1 MNLSNKLFASG
12 IVSLIALSILLLI
25 PASQIICQESFFEK
39 SLHNTTEGMRY
50 WYEEQGGFK
59 NVTGIPYAE
68 LDCKNCHIGSCD
80 KCHAEKNNGTF
91 SYSTAM
97 ANNQELCLSCH
108 SREGVTIKFGKQNN
122 MLDVHFANEM
132 VCTDCHKVQDL
143 HGDGNSYISMRDV
156 TNPRPACTDCH
167 EADSTLRAH
176 TVHKG
181 KLDCN
186 ACHVK
191 YTTTCM
197 NCHFDQFLETGSRK
211 GTFIALPAN
220 VFLINYN
227 GKVTTANLQTLV
239 YQGKKF
245 VAYAPYYTHSIQAEA
260 RQCTECHGTEEAKQ
274 LKKGKKIVPMEFKD
288 GKFIAKQVAI
298 PIVADQLDW
307 TFLEKEGGNWVIF
320 KDNKPVHVQ
329 NACYGEPLTE
339 KQIKRLAMPFKK

>member
-1 MNLSNKLFASG
+1 MNLLEKLFTRKM
-12 IVSLIALSILLLI
+12 ISLISLSFFLLVTVN
-25 PASQIICQESFFEK
+25 SIIGQESFFKE
-39 SLHNTTEGMRY
+39 SLHYTTEGMRY

-59 NVTGIPYAE
+59 NVTGIPYDE
-68 LDCKNCHIGSCD
+68 LDCKNCHTGSCD

-108 SREGVTIKFGKQNN
+108 SREGATIKFGKQNN

-156 TNPRPACTDCH
+156 TNPRPACADCH

-176 TVHKG
+176 RVHKG
-181 KLDCN
+181 KLDCS

-191 YTTTCM
+191 YTITCM

-239 YQGKKF
+239 YKGEKF
-245 VAYAPYYTHSIQAEA
+245 VAYAPYYTHSIQAKA

-274 LKKGKKIVPMEFKD
+274 LKKGNKIVPMEYKD
-288 GKFIAKQVAI
+288 GKFIAKEVVI

-307 TFLEKEGGNWVIF
+307 QFLEKEGDNWVIF